1 MLLRDAE
8 ARARVKNTSSS
19 SCNTTTRTARKK
31 MCMHCAQNAHI
42 RMRSV
47 PMAGKTV
54 RLAALVSCENAI
66 VAARQL
72 TWLSTRVTSSFLNLA
87 IIIEATANIKSPA
100 IVTYKEKK
108 THISKRNHILFE
120 IKKLKKQTIY
130 SGKFFDHVITC
141 DNVNIGGFLKR
152 HNFLFASVSIL

>member
-19 SCNTTTRTARKK
+19 SYNTT
-31 MCMHCAQNAHI
+31 
-42 RMRSV
+42 
-47 PMAGKTV
+47 GKTV

-108 THISKRNHILFE
+108 THISKRNHIIFE
-120 IKKLKKQTIY
+120 KKKTEKANNLQRQIF
-130 SGKFFDHVITC
+130 GPC
-141 DNVNIGGFLKR
+141 NNM
-152 HNFLFASVSIL
+152 